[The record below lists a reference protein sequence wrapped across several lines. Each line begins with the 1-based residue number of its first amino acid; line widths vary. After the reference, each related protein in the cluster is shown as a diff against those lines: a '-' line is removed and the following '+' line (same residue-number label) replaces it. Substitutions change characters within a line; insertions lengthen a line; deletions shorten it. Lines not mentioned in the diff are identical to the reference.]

1 MSYKYL
7 NITNMSFV
15 KEYVQK
21 RTSKNVFFRQVNT
34 LVDWSSIEK
43 ELRKVYKR
51 GEKERGCKAYHPLIL
66 FKMQLISTW
75 YGISDVQTEEMAND
89 NLSASLYCGLAIE
102 DSVQDPSTLSRFK
115 GKIYKSKHH

>member
-1 MSYKYL
+1 MSYKPL

-34 LVDWSSIEK
+34 LIDWSSIEK

-51 GEKERGCKAYHPLIL
+51 EEKETKY
-66 FKMQLISTW
+66 QSQN
-75 YGISDVQTEEMAND
+75 QTKN
-89 NLSASLYCGLAIE
+89 I
-102 DSVQDPSTLSRFK
+102 TL
-115 GKIYKSKHH
+115 

>member
-7 NITNMSFV
+7 NINNMSFV

-34 LVDWSSIEK
+34 LIDWSSIEK

-51 GEKERGCKAYHPLIL
+51 GEKERVVKRI
-66 FKMQLISTW
+66 I
-75 YGISDVQTEEMAND
+75 
-89 NLSASLYCGLAIE
+89 
-102 DSVQDPSTLSRFK
+102 R
-115 GKIYKSKHH
+115 

>member
-66 FKMQLISTW
+66 FKMQLIIDGQQRITS
-75 YGISDVQTEEMAND
+75 I
-89 NLSASLYCGLAIE
+89 
-102 DSVQDPSTLSRFK
+102 TLFL
-115 GKIYKSKHH
+115 IYLNHLQSF

>member
-1 MSYKYL
+1 MSYKPL

-34 LVDWSSIEK
+34 LIDWSSIEK

-51 GEKERGCKAYHPLIL
+51 G
-66 FKMQLISTW
+66 
-75 YGISDVQTEEMAND
+75 
-89 NLSASLYCGLAIE
+89 
-102 DSVQDPSTLSRFK
+102 
-115 GKIYKSKHH
+115 